1 MKILL
6 FGGTGF
12 LGEKLAEHLQ
22 KKNLLYIY
30 INKRKSKFKY
40 NIKEAKIKKI
50 NYEYINKFVN
60 YNKIDLLI
68 NLASL
73 TSVELCQKFKKKS
86 FKVHVELPK
95 ILSKISKEQK
105 IRIIHISTD
114 HLFNGKQSN
123 SYKEISKPFP
133 LNYYAKTKLLGE
145 KEVKKS
151 GNFTIIRT
159 NFFGLNKRNKNSFS
173 DRIVSALKNKK
184 QIDLWSNVFF
194 SPLHIENLTY
204 LINFLI
210 KQKIKGIFNLS
221 SQKISKYK
229 LGLLIASQLE
239 LNKKLINK
247 NLFDQ
252 KKFVKR
258 PLNMSLCN
266 KKILKYFPFLKNK
279 LTLRSQLQILKKEY

>member
-50 NYEYINKFVN
+50 NYKYINKFVN

-123 SYKEISKPFP
+123 
-133 LNYYAKTKLLGE
+133 LR
-145 KEVKKS
+145 KK
-151 GNFTIIRT
+151 
-159 NFFGLNKRNKNSFS
+159 K
-173 DRIVSALKNKK
+173 
-184 QIDLWSNVFF
+184 
-194 SPLHIENLTY
+194 
-204 LINFLI
+204 
-210 KQKIKGIFNLS
+210 
-221 SQKISKYK
+221 
-229 LGLLIASQLE
+229 
-239 LNKKLINK
+239 
-247 NLFDQ
+247 
-252 KKFVKR
+252 
-258 PLNMSLCN
+258 
-266 KKILKYFPFLKNK
+266 
-279 LTLRSQLQILKKEY
+279 